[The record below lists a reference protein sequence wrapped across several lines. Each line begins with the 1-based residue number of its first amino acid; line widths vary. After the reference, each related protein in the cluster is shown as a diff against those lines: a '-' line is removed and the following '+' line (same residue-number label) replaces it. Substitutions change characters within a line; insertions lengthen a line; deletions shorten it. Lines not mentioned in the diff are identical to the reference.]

1 MKLGLALAGGG
12 VKGAA
17 HIGIIQ
23 ALEENNIKVDMISGT
38 SSGSI
43 VASLYAM
50 GYNAKEMLNLFN
62 YSAKAMIESNPSYI
76 FSSMRENKSLMV
88 DGMRSGYNIET
99 ILNEIAR
106 YKNIERIGELQL
118 PTIIPTVDIKDG
130 KEYIFTNAE
139 MEGEKYIKD
148 ISIGKAVRASASFP
162 VYFAPLKFED
172 HIFVDGGVLNNV
184 PISEL
189 KKAGADKVIGVNFFV
204 QDISVRNNM
213 YSIAIRTIDIM
224 SNKIAEKDLKKSDY
238 TIVIDTGEIRILDI
252 SKINKCY
259 KRGYEYTMEHI
270 DEIKKII
277 AD

>member
-130 KEYIFTNAE
+130 KEYISQ
-139 MEGEKYIKD
+139 MQKWKEKNI
-148 ISIGKAVRASASFP
+148 
-162 VYFAPLKFED
+162 
-172 HIFVDGGVLNNV
+172 
-184 PISEL
+184 
-189 KKAGADKVIGVNFFV
+189 
-204 QDISVRNNM
+204 
-213 YSIAIRTIDIM
+213 
-224 SNKIAEKDLKKSDY
+224 
-238 TIVIDTGEIRILDI
+238 
-252 SKINKCY
+252 
-259 KRGYEYTMEHI
+259 
-270 DEIKKII
+270 
-277 AD
+277 

>member
-148 ISIGKAVRASASFP
+148 ISVGKAVRASASFP

-204 QDISVRNNM
+204 QDTSVRNNM

-224 SNKIAEKDLKKSDY
+224 SNKIAEKDLNKSDY

>member
-162 VYFAPLKFED
+162 VSFAPLKFED

>member
-148 ISIGKAVRASASFP
+148 ISVGKAVRASASFP

-277 AD
+277 TD

>member
-148 ISIGKAVRASASFP
+148 ISVGKAVRASASFP

-184 PISEL
+184 PISEI

>member
-148 ISIGKAVRASASFP
+148 ISVGKAVRASASFP

-259 KRGYEYTMEHI
+259 KKGYECALEHM
-270 DEIKKII
+270 DEIKEII
-277 AD
+277 KS

>member
-118 PTIIPTVDIKDG
+118 PTIIPTVDTKDG

-204 QDISVRNNM
+204 QDTSVRNNM

>member
-148 ISIGKAVRASASFP
+148 ISVGKAVRASASFP

-204 QDISVRNNM
+204 QDTSVRNNM

>member
-204 QDISVRNNM
+204 QDTSVRNNM

>member
-148 ISIGKAVRASASFP
+148 ISVGKAVRASASFP

-213 YSIAIRTIDIM
+213 ICISIRTIDTM
-224 SNKIAEKDLKKSDY
+224 SKKIAEKD
-238 TIVIDTGEIRILDI
+238 
-252 SKINKCY
+252 
-259 KRGYEYTMEHI
+259 
-270 DEIKKII
+270 
-277 AD
+277 

>member
-148 ISIGKAVRASASFP
+148 ISVGKAVRASASFP

-259 KRGYEYTMEHI
+259 KKGYECALEHMY
-270 DEIKKII
+270 EIKEII
-277 AD
+277 KS

>member
-148 ISIGKAVRASASFP
+148 ISVGKAVRASASFP